1 MDKQVELI
9 ERNLD
14 VTRVGCKFSRVKSI
28 ERQSYRG
35 RAARVIA
42 NGKAGHASTTD
53 GLSDDELVQRAS
65 EMAHVNVPKTL
76 SFPDEIVSRDRHCER
91 PERSK
96 AKSKDAKQSL
106 DQAGDCFVAESAP
119 RNDGGLTVDQLTDT
133 DLRDWTRQMLR
144 TMRQNNP
151 HLAIELNVSRVS
163 ETIDLHN
170 SNGGEAHLSRSWL
183 EAETW
188 IERHA
193 DGEVLVALDRF
204 ATAQVDDSHLDF
216 ARRMARRFRWA
227 SKPIEPVNGPQSA
240 IFSPSAF
247 ASLLEPMLLAFNGSF
262 VFNSNSRG
270 GKRRSGF
277 ASKLGKQEF
286 DPRFT
291 LIDDATLPDRP
302 YSAWV
307 DHEGTRSQRTPLI
320 ANGVVTG
327 FYHNLISAAQAEVP
341 STGNGWRDMLEPPV
355 PAPTNVR
362 VQSGD
367 VTLSDMLK
375 DMDDGLLIDLIGAS
389 DDAIG
394 LTGDFSRTI
403 VLAYQIKRGRVTGYV
418 RGASV
423 SGDLYRAL
431 QNIEALSCDGYW
443 SDDIFTPYI
452 QLRDITI
459 SA

>member
-1 MDKQVELI
+1 MDRQVELI

-35 RAARVIA
+35 RAARVIT
-42 NGKAGHASTTD
+42 NGRAGHASTTD
-53 GLSDDELVQRAS
+53 GLTDDQLVQRAS

-76 SFPDEIVSRDRHCER
+76 SFPSEFVTHQQVSSD
-91 PERSK
+91 
-96 AKSKDAKQSL
+96 
-106 DQAGDCFVAESAP
+106 
-119 RNDGGLTVDQLTDT
+119 VDQFADN

-144 TMRQNNP
+144 TMRQNSP
-151 HLAIELNVSRVS
+151 HLAIELNVSRIKENV
-163 ETIDLHN
+163 DLHN
-170 SNGGEAHLSRSWL
+170 TNGGEAHLSRSWL

-188 IERHA
+188 IERHV

-227 SKPIEPVNGPQSA
+227 RKPIEPVSGPQSV

-247 ASLLEPMLLAFNGSF
+247 ASLLEPMLMAFNGSF
-262 VFNSNSRG
+262 AFNTNSRG
-270 GKRRSGF
+270 GKRRTGF
-277 ASKLGKQEF
+277 ASKIGQQEF
-286 DPRFT
+286 DPKFS
-291 LIDDATLPDRP
+291 LFDDATLPDRP
-302 YSAWV
+302 YTAWV
-307 DHEGTRSQRTPLI
+307 DHEGTRSQCTPLI

-327 FYHNLISAAQAEVP
+327 FYHNLISAAQAEVS
-341 STGNGWRDMLEPPV
+341 STGNGWRDMLEPPM

-362 VQSGD
+362 VQGGD

-375 DMDDGLLIDLIGAS
+375 NMSDGLLIDLIGAS
-389 DDAIG
+389 DGAIG
-394 LTGDFSRTI
+394 LTGEFSRTI
-403 VLAYQIKRGRVTGYV
+403 VLAYQIKRGRVAGYV

-423 SGDLYRAL
+423 SGDLYRTL

-452 QLRDITI
+452 QLGNITI

>member
-42 NGKAGHASTTD
+42 NGQAGHASTTD
-53 GLSDDELVQRAS
+53 GLTDDQLVQRAS
-65 EMAHVNVPKTL
+65 EMAHVTVPKTL
-76 SFPDEIVSRDRHCER
+76 SFPSEPITGTPAS
-91 PERSK
+91 
-96 AKSKDAKQSL
+96 
-106 DQAGDCFVAESAP
+106 SA
-119 RNDGGLTVDQLTDT
+119 VDQLTDT

-144 TMRQNNP
+144 VMRQDNP
-151 HLAIELNVSRVS
+151 HLAIELNVSRIKEEVS
-163 ETIDLHN
+163 LHN
-170 SNGGEAHLSRSWL
+170 TNGGEAQLSRSWL

-188 IERHA
+188 IERHE

-216 ARRMARRFRWA
+216 ARRMARRLRWA
-227 SKPIEPVNGPQSA
+227 RKPIEPVSGPQSV

-247 ASLLEPMLLAFNGSF
+247 ASLLEPMLMAFNGSF
-262 VFNSNSRG
+262 AFSSNLRG

-277 ASKLGKQEF
+277 ASKIGRQLF
-286 DPRFT
+286 DPKFS
-291 LIDDATLPDRP
+291 LSDDATLPARP
-302 YSAWV
+302 YSASV
-307 DHEGTRSQRTPLI
+307 DHEGTRSRCTPLI
-320 ANGVVTG
+320 SNGVVTG
-327 FYHNLISAAQAEVP
+327 LYHNLISAAQAEVS
-341 STGNGWRDMLEPPV
+341 STGNGWRDMLDPPM

-362 VQSGD
+362 VHDGD
-367 VTLSDMLK
+367 MTLPDMLK
-375 DMDDGLLIDLIGAS
+375 NLHDGLLIDLVGAS
-389 DDAIG
+389 DGTIG

-403 VLAYQIKRGRVTGYV
+403 VLAYQIKRGRVAGYV

-423 SGDLYRAL
+423 SGDLYHAL

-452 QLRDITI
+452 QLGGVVVST
-459 SA
+459 

>member
-1 MDKQVELI
+1 MEKQIEFI

-28 ERQSYRG
+28 DRQSYRG
-35 RAARVIA
+35 RAARVIV

-53 GLSDDELVQRAS
+53 GLTDDQLVLRAG

-76 SFPDEIVSRDRHCER
+76 SFP
-91 PERSK
+91 
-96 AKSKDAKQSL
+96 
-106 DQAGDCFVAESAP
+106 AESVTHQQASS
-119 RNDGGLTVDQLTDT
+119 DVDQLTDT

-144 TMRQNNP
+144 TMRQSNP
-151 HLAIELNVSRVS
+151 HLAIELNVSRIKENV
-163 ETIDLHN
+163 DLHN
-170 SNGGEAHLSRSWL
+170 TNGGEAHLSRSWL

-188 IERHA
+188 IERHE

-204 ATAQVDDSHLDF
+204 TTAQVDDSHLDF
-216 ARRMARRFRWA
+216 ARRMARRLRWA
-227 SKPIEPVNGPQSA
+227 RKPIEPVSGPQRV
-240 IFSPSAF
+240 IFSPSAL
-247 ASLLEPMLLAFNGSF
+247 ASLLQPMLMAFNGSF
-262 VFNSNSRG
+262 AFNTNSRG

-277 ASKLGKQEF
+277 ASKIGRQEF
-286 DPRFT
+286 DPQFS
-291 LIDDATLPDRP
+291 LFDDATLPDRP

-307 DHEGTRSQRTPLI
+307 DHEGTRSQCTPLI

-327 FYHNLISAAQAEVP
+327 FYHNLISAAQAEVK

-362 VQSGD
+362 VQNGD
-367 VTLSDMLK
+367 VMLSDMLK
-375 DMDDGLLIDLIGAS
+375 NMDDGLLIDLIGAS
-389 DDAIG
+389 DGAIG
-394 LTGDFSRTI
+394 LTGEFSRTI
-403 VLAYQIKRGRVTGYV
+403 VLAYQIKRGRVVGYV

-423 SGDLYRAL
+423 SGDLYHAL

-443 SDDIFTPYI
+443 SDDIFSPYI
-452 QLRDITI
+452 QLGDITI

>member
-53 GLSDDELVQRAS
+53 GLTDDQLVQRAS
-65 EMAHVNVPKTL
+65 EMAHVTVPKTL
-76 SFPDEIVSRDRHCER
+76 SFPNEFIT
-91 PERSK
+91 
-96 AKSKDAKQSL
+96 
-106 DQAGDCFVAESAP
+106 DQQASSD
-119 RNDGGLTVDQLTDT
+119 VDQLTDT

-151 HLAIELNVSRVS
+151 HLAIELNVSRIKEDVALRN
-163 ETIDLHN
+163 T
-170 SNGGEAHLSRSWL
+170 NGGEAHLSRSWL

-188 IERHA
+188 IERHE

-227 SKPIEPVNGPQSA
+227 RKPIEPVSGPQSV

-247 ASLLEPMLLAFNGSF
+247 ASLLQPMLMAFNGSF
-262 VFNSNSRG
+262 AFNTNSRG

-277 ASKLGKQEF
+277 ASKLGQQEF
-286 DPRFT
+286 DPKFS
-291 LIDDATLPDRP
+291 LFDDATLPARP

-307 DHEGTRSQRTPLI
+307 DHEGTRSQCTPLI
-320 ANGVVTG
+320 ENGVVTG
-327 FYHNLISAAQAEVP
+327 FYHNLISAAQAEVS
-341 STGNGWRDMLEPPV
+341 STGNGWRDMLEPPAARAHQRARAGRRCDVGRHAEEHERRPADRSDRRQRRSDRVNGRLLAHHRAGV
-355 PAPTNVR
+355 PDQAR
-362 VQSGD
+362 ARG
-367 VTLSDMLK
+367 
-375 DMDDGLLIDLIGAS
+375 GLRARGQRQRRS
-389 DDAIG
+389 V
-394 LTGDFSRTI
+394 SR
-403 VLAYQIKRGRVTGYV
+403 AAKH
-418 RGASV
+418 RGA
-423 SGDLYRAL
+423 
-431 QNIEALSCDGYW
+431 E
-443 SDDIFTPYI
+443 
-452 QLRDITI
+452 LRRLLERRHLHAVHSIGEHHRFGLKFRIIAVLED
-459 SA
+459 

>member
-28 ERQSYRG
+28 ERQSYYG

-53 GLSDDELVQRAS
+53 GLTDDQLVQRAG
-65 EMAHVNVPKTL
+65 EMAHVTVPKAL
-76 SFPDEIVSRDRHCER
+76 SFPS
-91 PERSK
+91 
-96 AKSKDAKQSL
+96 
-106 DQAGDCFVAESAP
+106 ESVIHQP
-119 RNDGGLTVDQLTDT
+119 TSSDVDQFSDN

-151 HLAIELNVSRVS
+151 HLAIELNVSRIKEEVALRN
-163 ETIDLHN
+163 T
-170 SNGGEAHLSRSWL
+170 NGGEAHLSRSWL

-227 SKPIEPVNGPQSA
+227 RKPIVPVSGPQSV

-247 ASLLEPMLLAFNGSF
+247 ASLLEPMLMAFNGSF

-277 ASKLGKQEF
+277 ASKIGKQEF
-286 DPRFT
+286 DPKFS
-291 LIDDATLPDRP
+291 LFDDATLPDRP

-307 DHEGTRSQRTPLI
+307 DHEGTRSQCTPLI
-320 ANGVVTG
+320 SNGVVAG
-327 FYHNLISAAQAEVP
+327 FYHNLISAAQAEVR
-341 STGNGWRDMLEPPV
+341 STGNGWRDMLEPPM

-362 VQSGD
+362 VQGGD
-367 VTLSDMLK
+367 VTLSDMLQN
-375 DMDDGLLIDLIGAS
+375 MNDGLLIDLIGAS
-389 DDAIG
+389 DGAIG
-394 LTGDFSRTI
+394 LTGEFSRTV
-403 VLAYQIKRGRVTGYV
+403 VLAYQIKRGRVAGYV

-423 SGDLYRAL
+423 SGDLYRSL
-431 QNIEALSCDGYW
+431 QNIESLSCDGYW

-452 QLRDITI
+452 QLGNITI

>member
-1 MDKQVELI
+1 MEKQIEFI

-28 ERQSYRG
+28 DRQSYRG
-35 RAARVIA
+35 RAARVIV

-53 GLSDDELVQRAS
+53 GLTDDQLVLRAG

-76 SFPDEIVSRDRHCER
+76 SFP
-91 PERSK
+91 
-96 AKSKDAKQSL
+96 
-106 DQAGDCFVAESAP
+106 GESIIHQLASS
-119 RNDGGLTVDQLTDT
+119 DVDQLTDT
-133 DLRDWTRQMLR
+133 DLRDWTRQMLS
-144 TMRQNNP
+144 TMRQHNP
-151 HLAIELNVSRVS
+151 HLAIELNVSRIKENV
-163 ETIDLHN
+163 DLHN
-170 SNGGEAHLSRSWL
+170 TNGGEAHLSRSWL

-188 IERHA
+188 IERHE

-204 ATAQVDDSHLDF
+204 ATAQVDDSQLDF

-227 SKPIEPVNGPQSA
+227 RKPIEPVSGPQRA

-247 ASLLEPMLLAFNGSF
+247 ASLLQPMLMAFNGSF
-262 VFNSNSRG
+262 AFNTNSRG

-277 ASKLGKQEF
+277 ASKIGRQEF
-286 DPRFT
+286 DPQFS
-291 LIDDATLPDRP
+291 LLDDATLPDRP

-307 DHEGTRSQRTPLI
+307 DHEGTRSQCTPLI

-327 FYHNLISAAQAEVP
+327 FYHNLISAAQAEVS
-341 STGNGWRDMLEPPV
+341 STGNGWRDMLEPPM

-362 VQSGD
+362 VQGGD

-375 DMDDGLLIDLIGAS
+375 NMDDGLLIDLIGAS
-389 DDAIG
+389 DGAIG
-394 LTGDFSRTI
+394 LTGEFSRTI
-403 VLAYQIKRGRVTGYV
+403 VLAYQIKRGRVAGYV

-423 SGDLYRAL
+423 SGDLYRSL

-452 QLRDITI
+452 QLGNITI

>member
-14 VTRVGCKFSRVKSI
+14 VTRVGCKVSRVKSI

-35 RAARVIA
+35 RAARVIT
-42 NGKAGHASTTD
+42 NGKVGHSSTTD
-53 GLSDDELVQRAS
+53 GLTDDQLVERATAS
-65 EMAHVNVPKTL
+65 AQVNVPITL
-76 SFPDEIVSRDRHCER
+76 AFPGQLSTSDQTHSAV
-91 PERSK
+91 
-96 AKSKDAKQSL
+96 DAL
-106 DQAGDCFVAESAP
+106 TES
-119 RNDGGLTVDQLTDT
+119 

-144 TMRQNNP
+144 VMRQHNP
-151 HLAIELNVSRVS
+151 HLAIELNVSRVN

-204 ATAQVDDSHLDF
+204 ATTQVDDSHLEF
-216 ARRMARRFRWA
+216 SRRMARRFRWA
-227 SKPIEPVNGPQSA
+227 RTPIEPVNGPQSV

-247 ASLLEPMLLAFNGSF
+247 ASLLDPMLMAFNGSF
-262 VFNSNSRG
+262 AFNNNSRG

-277 ASKLGKQEF
+277 ASKLGKPLF
-286 DPRFT
+286 DPKFS
-291 LIDDATLPDRP
+291 LLDDATLPDRP
-302 YSAWV
+302 YSARV
-307 DHEGTRSQRTPLI
+307 DHEGTRSQCTPLI
-320 ANGVVTG
+320 SNGVVTG
-327 FYHNLISAAQAEVP
+327 FYHNLISAAQAEVS

-362 VQSGD
+362 VQGGN
-367 VTLSDMLK
+367 VILSDLLK
-375 DMDDGLLIDLIGAS
+375 NMDDGLLIDLIGGS
-389 DDAIG
+389 DGTIG

-403 VLAYQIKRGRVTGYV
+403 VLAYQIKHGRVAGYV

-423 SGDLYRAL
+423 SGDLYRSL

-452 QLRDITI
+452 QLGNITV